1 MGLRINTNTDALD
14 AYRNLSMTQSKMS
27 DSLQKLSSG
36 YRINKA
42 ADDAAG
48 LSISQGLQSQIGGL
62 TQAVKNAQD
71 GINVVQTADGALTE
85 VDSILQRMNSL
96 AVQAS
101 NTGSQDTTARQAAQ
115 TELSQLNTDLDNIG
129 SQTQFGNSHLLDGTF
144 GVQGANTA
152 TATTG
157 NAQITLSAVSTSD
170 SVSLSLQQYN
180 NSTTAATPLTGTIT
194 VTPPTGGYTDDAAG
208 AAKLQTDLNNA
219 INSAANT
226 GAGKIGGFVTAS
238 VKFDSLTGKAAVSFQ
253 ETTAANPTGA
263 TFKADGVTPLTT
275 ADTLKNTAGTG
286 FGLAVNE
293 VGTAQGSGGT
303 FQIGS
308 NAGQVQNVSIGAI
321 NSNSLGT
328 AGLDLVNDASGAI
341 SVIQTAIT
349 NVSTER
355 ANLGAYQNG
364 FQHTINNLNVTVEN
378 LQSSNSSI
386 QDTDMASEMVNFTK
400 EQVLQQAGVSMLAQ
414 ANTASQSV
422 LKLLG

>member
-14 AYRNLSMTQSKMS
+14 AYRNLSMTQSKLS

-48 LSISQGLQSQIGGL
+48 LSISQGLQAQIGGL

-96 AVQAS
+96 AVQAA

-115 TELSQLNTDLDNIG
+115 TELQQLNTDLDNIG
-129 SQTQFGNSHLLDGTF
+129 STTQFGNSKLLAGSFGQQNAQVGTTSAF
-144 GVQGANTA
+144 SPVTVAASTTFKVTANIGGSNTQVTVALNAGTYNTA
-152 TATTG
+152 
-157 NAQITLSAVSTSD
+157 SD
-170 SVSLSLQQYN
+170 M
-180 NSTTAATPLTGTIT
+180 
-194 VTPPTGGYTDDAAG
+194 
-208 AAKLQTDLNNA
+208 
-219 INSAANT
+219 
-226 GAGKIGGFVTAS
+226 
-238 VKFDSLTGKAAVSFQ
+238 
-253 ETTAANPTGA
+253 
-263 TFKADGVTPLTT
+263 
-275 ADTLKNTAGTG
+275 
-286 FGLAVNE
+286 VNE
-293 VGTAQGSGGT
+293 VNRGLRAALVTAGGTGAEVSASYDVDPGGAGGAFKLTGADSFTTVAGGTDGLADLGITAGASSVVSSGGV
-303 FQIGS
+303 FQIGA
-308 NAGQVQNVSIGAI
+308 NAGQTQQVSIGAV
-321 NSNSLGT
+321 NSTSLGT
-328 AGLDLVNDASGAI
+328 NGLDLVNNAAA
-341 SVIQTAIT
+341 AIT
-349 NVSTER
+349 TIQNAITTVSTER

>member
-96 AVQAS
+96 AVQAA

-115 TELSQLNTDLDNIG
+115 TELTQLNANLDSIG
-129 SQTQFGNSHLLDGTF
+129 STTAFGNANLLDGTYGTTTASVGAAVTGIDQSSSTAGKDFSAAQLDFNGSTIDGVAISASTLTGVLTGSSTNGAGTTEATGHYSNAADLQGDLQKSVDAALATAVGSGYTKGDVQVNVTDAGNGVFKVGLTANGDGTVLKVVGKTAGDF
-144 GVQGANTA
+144 GFTTTA
-152 TATTG
+152 TATNG
-157 NAQITLSAVSTSD
+157 QQSTA
-170 SVSLSLQQYN
+170 
-180 NSTTAATPLTGTIT
+180 TT
-194 VTPPTGGYTDDAAG
+194 TGGVF
-208 AAKLQTDLNNA
+208 Q
-219 INSAANT
+219 T
-226 GAGKIGGFVTAS
+226 GA
-238 VKFDSLTGKAAVSFQ
+238 
-253 ETTAANPTGA
+253 
-263 TFKADGVTPLTT
+263 
-275 ADTLKNTAGTG
+275 
-286 FGLAVNE
+286 
-293 VGTAQGSGGT
+293 
-303 FQIGS
+303 
-308 NAGQVQNVSIGAI
+308 NAGQSQSVSIGQISAVK
-321 NSNSLGT
+321 LGT
-328 AGLDLVNDASGAI
+328 SGIDLVNNASAAI
-341 SVIQTAIT
+341 TTIQTAIST
-349 NVSTER
+349 VSTER

-378 LQSSNSSI
+378 LQASNSSI

-414 ANTASQSV
+414 ANSASQSV

>member
-14 AYRNLSMTQSKMS
+14 AYRNLSMTQSKLS

-48 LSISQGLQSQIGGL
+48 LSISQGLQAQIGGL

-96 AVQAS
+96 AVQAA

-115 TELSQLNTDLDNIG
+115 TELQQLNTDLDNIG
-129 SQTQFGNSHLLDGTF
+129 STTQFGNSKLLDGSFGQQNAQVGTTSAFSPVTVAASTTF
-144 GVQGANTA
+144 KVTANIGGSNTQVTVALNAGTYNTA
-152 TATTG
+152 
-157 NAQITLSAVSTSD
+157 SD
-170 SVSLSLQQYN
+170 M
-180 NSTTAATPLTGTIT
+180 
-194 VTPPTGGYTDDAAG
+194 
-208 AAKLQTDLNNA
+208 
-219 INSAANT
+219 
-226 GAGKIGGFVTAS
+226 
-238 VKFDSLTGKAAVSFQ
+238 
-253 ETTAANPTGA
+253 
-263 TFKADGVTPLTT
+263 
-275 ADTLKNTAGTG
+275 
-286 FGLAVNE
+286 VNE
-293 VGTAQGSGGT
+293 VNRGLRAALVTAGGTGAEVSASYDVDPGGAGGAFKLTGADSFTTVAGGTDGLADLGITAGASSVVSSGGV
-303 FQIGS
+303 FQIGA
-308 NAGQVQNVSIGAI
+308 NAGQTQQVSIGAV
-321 NSNSLGT
+321 NSTSLGT
-328 AGLDLVNDASGAI
+328 NGLDLVNNAAA
-341 SVIQTAIT
+341 AIT
-349 NVSTER
+349 TIQNAITTVSTER

-364 FQHTINNLNVTVEN
+364 FQHTINDLNVTVEN

-414 ANTASQSV
+414 ANSASQSV

>member
-14 AYRNLSMTQSKMS
+14 AYRNLSMTQSKLS

-48 LSISQGLQSQIGGL
+48 LSISQGLQAQIGGL

-96 AVQAS
+96 AVQAA

-115 TELSQLNTDLDNIG
+115 TELQQLNTDLDNIG
-129 SQTQFGNSHLLDGTF
+129 STTQFGNSKLLDGSFGQQNAQVGTTSAFSPITVAASTTF
-144 GVQGANTA
+144 KVTANIGGSNTQVTVALNAGTYNTA
-152 TATTG
+152 
-157 NAQITLSAVSTSD
+157 SD
-170 SVSLSLQQYN
+170 M
-180 NSTTAATPLTGTIT
+180 
-194 VTPPTGGYTDDAAG
+194 
-208 AAKLQTDLNNA
+208 
-219 INSAANT
+219 
-226 GAGKIGGFVTAS
+226 
-238 VKFDSLTGKAAVSFQ
+238 
-253 ETTAANPTGA
+253 
-263 TFKADGVTPLTT
+263 
-275 ADTLKNTAGTG
+275 
-286 FGLAVNE
+286 VNE
-293 VGTAQGSGGT
+293 VNRGLRAALVTAGGTGAEVSASYDVDPGGAGGAFKLTGADSFTTVAGGTDGLADLGITAGASSVVSSGGV
-303 FQIGS
+303 FQIGA
-308 NAGQVQNVSIGAI
+308 NAGQTQQVSIGAV
-321 NSNSLGT
+321 NSTSLGT
-328 AGLDLVNDASGAI
+328 NGLDLVNNAAA
-341 SVIQTAIT
+341 AIT
-349 NVSTER
+349 TIQNAITTVSTER

-414 ANTASQSV
+414 ANSASQSV

>member
-1 MGLRINTNTDALD
+1 MGLRINTNSDALD
-14 AYRNLSMTQSKMS
+14 AYRNLSMTQSKLS

-48 LSISQGLQSQIGGL
+48 LSISQGLQAQIGGL

-96 AVQAS
+96 AVQAA

-115 TELSQLNTDLDNIG
+115 TELTQLNTDLDNIG
-129 SQTQFGNSHLLDGTF
+129 STTQFGNSKLLDGSFGSQNTQSGTQAAFSPVTVAASTTF
-144 GVQGANTA
+144 QVAANIGGSTTTVTVALNAGTYNTA
-152 TATTG
+152 
-157 NAQITLSAVSTSD
+157 SSM
-170 SVSLSLQQYN
+170 
-180 NSTTAATPLTGTIT
+180 
-194 VTPPTGGYTDDAAG
+194 
-208 AAKLQTDLNNA
+208 
-219 INSAANT
+219 
-226 GAGKIGGFVTAS
+226 
-238 VKFDSLTGKAAVSFQ
+238 
-253 ETTAANPTGA
+253 
-263 TFKADGVTPLTT
+263 
-275 ADTLKNTAGTG
+275 
-286 FGLAVNE
+286 VNE
-293 VGTAQGSGGT
+293 VNRGLRAALVTAGGT
-303 FQIGS
+303 GAEVSASYAVDPGGAGGSFKLTGANAFTTTAGATDGLADLGITAGASSVTSNGGVFQIGA
-308 NAGQVQNVSIGAI
+308 NAGQTQAVSIGAV
-321 NSNSLGT
+321 NSTSLGT
-328 AGLDLVNDASGAI
+328 TGLDLVNNASA
-341 SVIQTAIT
+341 AIT
-349 NVSTER
+349 TIQAAITTVSTER

>member
-1 MGLRINTNTDALD
+1 MGLRINTNSDALD
-14 AYRNLSMTQSKMS
+14 AYRNLSMTQSKLS

-48 LSISQGLQSQIGGL
+48 LSISQGLQAQIGGL

-96 AVQAS
+96 AVQAA

-129 SQTQFGNSHLLDGTF
+129 STTQFGNSKLLDGSFGQQNAQVGTTSAFSAITVAASTTF
-144 GVQGANTA
+144 KVTANIGGSNTQVTVALNAGTYNTA
-152 TATTG
+152 
-157 NAQITLSAVSTSD
+157 SD
-170 SVSLSLQQYN
+170 M
-180 NSTTAATPLTGTIT
+180 
-194 VTPPTGGYTDDAAG
+194 
-208 AAKLQTDLNNA
+208 
-219 INSAANT
+219 
-226 GAGKIGGFVTAS
+226 
-238 VKFDSLTGKAAVSFQ
+238 
-253 ETTAANPTGA
+253 
-263 TFKADGVTPLTT
+263 
-275 ADTLKNTAGTG
+275 
-286 FGLAVNE
+286 VNE
-293 VGTAQGSGGT
+293 VNRGLRAALVTAGGTGAEVSASYDVDPGGAGGDFKLTGADSFTTVAGGTDGLADLGITAGASSVVSSGGV
-303 FQIGS
+303 FQIGA
-308 NAGQVQNVSIGAI
+308 NAGQTQQVSIGAV
-321 NSNSLGT
+321 NSTSLGT
-328 AGLDLVNDASGAI
+328 NGLDLVNNAAA
-341 SVIQTAIT
+341 AIT
-349 NVSTER
+349 TIQNAITTVSTER

-414 ANTASQSV
+414 ANSASQSV

>member
-1 MGLRINTNTDALD
+1 MGLTINTNTDALD
-14 AYRNLSMTQSKMS
+14 AYRNLSMTQSKLS

-115 TELSQLNTDLDNIG
+115 TELTQLNTDLDNIG
-129 SQTQFGNSHLLDGTF
+129 SQTQFGNSHLLNGTF
-144 GVQGANTA
+144 GIQAASTSSLTNTQVQLSTIASDGG
-152 TATTG
+152 TT
-157 NAQITLSAVSTSD
+157 ITLAGSSTASALVK
-170 SVSLSLQQYN
+170 
-180 NSTTAATPLTGTIT
+180 TGASA
-194 VTPPTGGYTDDAAG
+194 GDYTDDAAG
-208 AAKLQTDLNNA
+208 AAKLQTDLQSSIDGGSLKGLVTAKVVYDNLTGQA
-219 INSAANT
+219 SVSFGRT
-226 GAGKIGGFVTAS
+226 GADSSAETITATADS
-238 VKFDSLTGKAAVSFQ
+238 VR
-253 ETTAANPTGA
+253 GA
-263 TFKADGVTPLTT
+263 GAGT
-275 ADTLKNTAGTG
+275 ADTS
-286 FGLAVNE
+286 E
-293 VGTAQGSGGT
+293 SGGT
-303 FQIGS
+303 FQIGA
-308 NAGQVQNVSIGAI
+308 NAGQVQNVSIGSVSAKD
-321 NSNSLGT
+321 LGT
-328 AGLDLVNDASGAI
+328 DNLDLVNNASGAI

>member
-96 AVQAS
+96 AVQAA

-115 TELSQLNTDLDNIG
+115 TELTQLNADLDNIG
-129 SQTQFGNSHLLDGTF
+129 STTSFGNSKLLNGSFGNSAATLAAGATVGGTGVVTSSTVANHQFSIAGNFEKADGST
-144 GVQGANTA
+144 ASLAA
-152 TATTG
+152 TAVTVGPAGGTTYATASAYQAALQQGLDSTMTTAGFAAGTVQATVSDAG
-157 NAQITLSAVSTSD
+157 NGVWK
-170 SVSLSLQQYN
+170 VSLS
-180 NSTTAATPLTGTIT
+180 SDKALT
-194 VTPPTGGYTDDAAG
+194 
-208 AAKLQTDLNNA
+208 
-219 INSAANT
+219 ST
-226 GAGKIGGFVTAS
+226 GAGTQAS
-238 VKFDSLTGKAAVSFQ
+238 PYVYTGSTFTVSAVGSDLTGK
-253 ETTAANPTGA
+253 
-263 TFKADGVTPLTT
+263 GV
-275 ADTLKNTAGTG
+275 AAGTSSTT
-286 FGLAVNE
+286 
-293 VGTAQGSGGT
+293 GTGGGV
-303 FQIGS
+303 FQIGA
-308 NAGQVQNVSIGAI
+308 NAGEAQTVSIGAI
-321 NSNSLGT
+321 SASALGT
-328 AGLDLVNDASGAI
+328 SGLDLVNNASSAI
-341 SVIQTAIT
+341 TAIQTAIT

-414 ANTASQSV
+414 ANSASQSV